1 MLSQDRTQHNSNIN
15 RGRRLFQELLV
26 DEFARTEHQRL
37 TWCEMNQH
45 ILRADLYCG
54 VRDALRADAG
64 ATAGSIGRTVILPST
79 VISSPRHMLQLYQDA
94 LAIVRARGAPSL
106 FTTATCN
113 PQWPELVEELRLAGA
128 SHWSDR
134 PDLVARVF
142 KLKMDALLNDL
153 TQRHVLGRVIAHMH
167 VVEWQKG

>member
-1 MLSQDRTQHNSNIN
+1 MQDRPDHNSNIN

-37 TWCEMNQH
+37 QWCERNQH
-45 ILRADLYCG
+45 ILRADLYSG
-54 VRDALRADAG
+54 VRDALRSDA
-64 ATAGSIGRTVILPST
+64 AAAAASIGRNIILPST
-79 VISSPRHMLQLYQDA
+79 VIGSPRHMLQLYQDA
-94 LAIVRARGAPSL
+94 LAIVRGRGAPSL
-106 FTTATCN
+106 FITATCN
-113 PQWPELVEELRLAGA
+113 PEWPELVDELRRVGA

-142 KLKMDALLNDL
+142 KLKMEKLLDDL
-153 TQRHVLGRVIAHMH
+153 TQRHVLGHVIAHMH